1 MASYLTPEW
10 LMQDIGSL
18 LNPMTKEEF
27 KEEGLAEDKSKT
39 TTTRYWVNEEGDR
52 VTKDAKGKPIG
63 ATGSGW
69 YEDRSGVFHDWQE
82 GTLRYGK
89 IPGLERKTES
99 STDRWTEYE
108 GDRYGSMEEAY
119 EQGYTPGLTGD
130 PGGVMW
136 DSESLAGAIGQ
147 SKGID
152 PISGARTSFT
162 PEMFKKL
169 RTEYYQPQIEEQ
181 RGSLI
186 DKLIGRKKLAG
197 AEGGGFA
204 GYGGR
209 ERAGQQLAQSFTGG
223 VEDIYTGIEKQKAS
237 GLQDI
242 YDVLSQYES
251 IE

>member
-39 TTTRYWVNEEGDR
+39 TTNRYYVDEEGNR
-52 VTKDAKGKPIG
+52 VTEDAKGRPI
-63 ATGSGW
+63 TGSGW
-69 YEDRSGVFHDWQE
+69 GWYEDE
-82 GTLRYGK
+82 YGTLRKGP
-89 IPGLERKTES
+89 IPGLKRKTES

-186 DKLIGRKKLAG
+186 DKLIGKKRLAG

-223 VEDIYTGIEKQKAS
+223 VEDIYAGIEKQKTA

-242 YDVLSQYES
+242 YDIMSQYES